1 MNGLYNKN
9 VQREKHVYELLEKEV
24 CGYILYNTLWCI
36 LILRRGMRS
45 LLNVKKISPTHVTV
59 VVFRFLTTSGAQ
71 ADLGSL
77 NNLMHCLSSPHASPP
92 HSWVL
97 QVTV

>member
-36 LILRRGMRS
+36 LILRRGMCL
-45 LLNVKKISPTHVTV
+45 LLNVKKYH
-59 VVFRFLTTSGAQ
+59 
-71 ADLGSL
+71 
-77 NNLMHCLSSPHASPP
+77 PP
-92 HSWVL
+92 MS
-97 QVTV
+97 Q